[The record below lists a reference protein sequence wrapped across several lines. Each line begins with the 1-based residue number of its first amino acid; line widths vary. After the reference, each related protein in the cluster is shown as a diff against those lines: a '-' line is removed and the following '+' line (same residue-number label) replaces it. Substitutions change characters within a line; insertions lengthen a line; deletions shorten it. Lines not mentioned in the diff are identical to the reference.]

1 MLLKTVPQRIKAV
14 TFNYKA
20 SHTLHIL
27 FKSKKQN
34 QNEPKKN
41 AMTEVWDENEMV
53 LNSLI
58 HFNTYNKNLL
68 LQLENNFSHLMQVIL

>member
-1 MLLKTVPQRIKAV
+1 MPQRIKAV

-34 QNEPKKN
+34 QNESKKKN
-41 AMTEVWDENEMV
+41 AMTEVWVENEMV
-53 LNSLI
+53 LNSLT
-58 HFNTYNKNLL
+58 HFNIYNKSLL
-68 LQLENNFSHLMQVIL
+68 LQLKNKNKKNKRSVVQ

>member
-1 MLLKTVPQRIKAV
+1 M
-14 TFNYKA
+14 
-20 SHTLHIL
+20 
-27 FKSKKQN
+27 N
-34 QNEPKKN
+34 QKKN